1 MRLPPIIFLLLASLI
16 IATPAQA
23 QSKKELAEQNFQ
35 LSQRLSALEN
45 RMLTGDP
52 AAERL
57 MQRMDALEASQRSLT
72 GEVERLTFER
82 DTLQTEVKTLAG
94 EIATLQSLADD
105 MRRHLKAVEIVAST
119 PAPQTGPQVDP
130 STGSITYGDQTGT
143 VTGGGVY
150 GGGVYSGGS
159 SLPPP
164 PVILNGP
171 TTSVETNDMS
181 QLAQVGLEKLNQGD
195 FSGSQS
201 AFTQYLELNP
211 NAPDLGDVQF
221 FLGETYYAKGGFADA
236 ADAYIASMRAA
247 PSGTYAPEAMIRLAG
262 TARALGNTPMA
273 CQTLASFPA
282 QYPNASPDIREK
294 ARVESTRSG
303 C

>member
-1 MRLPPIIFLLLASLI
+1 MRTRLFISLVLGSLI
-16 IATPAQA
+16 IGFPAQA
-23 QSKKELAEQNFQ
+23 QSKKELAAQNFQ
-35 LSQRLSALEN
+35 LSQRLTALEN

-57 MQRMDALEASQRSLT
+57 MQRTDALEASQRSLT
-72 GEVERLTFER
+72 GEVERLRYER

-94 EIATLQSLADD
+94 EIAALQTLAEE
-105 MRRHLKAVEIVAST
+105 MKRHLKAVEMAASVPQSQIGQQFDPLT
-119 PAPQTGPQVDP
+119 GAPIYGGAA
-130 STGSITYGDQTGT
+130 GS
-143 VTGGGVY
+143 VLGGGVY
-150 GGGVYSGGS
+150 GGGVYSDGS

-171 TTSVETNDMS
+171 TASLETYDMTK
-181 QLAQVGLEKLNQGD
+181 LAQVGLEKLNQGD

-201 AFTQYLELNP
+201 AFIQYLEYNP
-211 NAPDLGDVQF
+211 DAVDRGDVHF
-221 FLGETYYAKGGFADA
+221 WLGETYYAKGGFADA

-247 PSGTYAPEAMIRLAG
+247 PNGPFAPEAMVRLAG

-273 CQTLASFPA
+273 CQTLASFPT
-282 QYPNASPDIREK
+282 QYPGATPDVREK

>member
-1 MRLPPIIFLLLASLI
+1 MRLRPFIFLFLASLI
-16 IATPAQA
+16 VAMPAQA
-23 QSKKELAEQNFQ
+23 QSKKELAAQNFA

-72 GEVERLTFER
+72 GEVERLQYER
-82 DTLQTEVKTLAG
+82 DTLQTEVKTLAA
-94 EIATLQSLADD
+94 EIATLQSLAED
-105 MRRHLKAVEIVAST
+105 MRLHLKAVEIVAGSPT
-119 PAPQTGPQVDP
+119 SQSGTQVNP
-130 STGSITYGDQTGT
+130 STGSITYGGESGP
-143 VTGGGVY
+143 VTGGGVM
-150 GGGVYSGGS
+150 GGGVYADGS
-159 SLPPP
+159 SIPPP

-171 TTSVETNDMS
+171 SSSAETNDMS
-181 QLAQVGLEKLNQGD
+181 QLAQVGLDKLNQGD
-195 FSGSQS
+195 FTGSQT
-201 AFTQYLELNP
+201 AFKQYIELNP
-211 NAPDLGDVQF
+211 NAANIGDVQF
-221 FLGETYYAKGGFADA
+221 FLGETYYAKGGYADA

-247 PSGTYAPEAMIRLAG
+247 PNGTYAPEAMIRLAG

-273 CQTLASFPA
+273 CQTLASFPT
-282 QYPNASPDIREK
+282 QYPNANPDVREK

>member
-1 MRLPPIIFLLLASLI
+1 MRLRFLVPLLLGSSLL
-16 IATPAQA
+16 ATPAFA
-23 QSKKELAEQNFQ
+23 QSKKELAAQNFQ
-35 LSQRLSALEN
+35 LSQRLTALEN

-57 MQRMDALEASQRSLT
+57 MQRMDSLEASQRSLT
-72 GEVERLTFER
+72 GEVERLTYER

-94 EIATLQSLADD
+94 EIASLQTLAED

-119 PAPQTGPQVDP
+119 PQPSGLQVNP
-130 STGSITYGDQTGT
+130 STGSRTYGGSSDT

-150 GGGVYSGGS
+150 GGGVYSNGS
-159 SLPPP
+159 SIPPP
-164 PVILNGP
+164 PVISNGP
-171 TTSVETNDMS
+171 TASVETSDMT
-181 QLAQVGLEKLNQGD
+181 QLAQVGLDKLNQGD

-201 AFTQYLELNP
+201 AFKQYLEFNP
-211 NAPDLGDVQF
+211 TAADRGDVQF
-221 FLGETYYAKGGFADA
+221 WLGETYYAKGGFADA

-247 PSGTYAPEAMIRLAG
+247 PKGAFAPEAMVRLAG

-282 QYPNASPDIREK
+282 QYPNAAPEVREK